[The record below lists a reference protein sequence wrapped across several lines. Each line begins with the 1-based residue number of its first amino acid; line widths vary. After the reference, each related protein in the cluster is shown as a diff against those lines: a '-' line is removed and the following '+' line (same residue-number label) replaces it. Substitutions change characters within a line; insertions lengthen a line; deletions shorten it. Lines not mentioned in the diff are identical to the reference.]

1 MYIDTCLLSH
11 ELHVQL
17 TFEMTIAK
25 GENCRCQSFVPEKQG
40 LDPEAV
46 LQLRHLATV
55 TLSELHRPSPAQII
69 SSGRICTKSTRIS
82 TGWKTQWQVAGC
94 HLLAI
99 WLWGFEYL
107 STFLKTKTTPI
118 LLREK
123 NYLGPRKKRRTSLMD
138 EEEVDPSDVHADLN
152 DVLPGELLLP
162 EDTSGVVSVEFF
174 ITHGLSWKSF
184 SFSCTKSINIPLLLT
199 CPCQT
204 LWKLLS
210 LVELIANRRPWRPWS
225 FQEWMTLM
233 LCLRPISP
241 GCWLHLASGVAKSKL
256 WSISFSRLKKP
267 QTWKRF
273 SSEFSSNMKGHSL
286 TQFGSES

>member
-99 WLWGFEYL
+99 
-107 STFLKTKTTPI
+107 
-118 LLREK
+118 
-123 NYLGPRKKRRTSLMD
+123 
-138 EEEVDPSDVHADLN
+138 
-152 DVLPGELLLP
+152 
-162 EDTSGVVSVEFF
+162 
-174 ITHGLSWKSF
+174 
-184 SFSCTKSINIPLLLT
+184 
-199 CPCQT
+199 
-204 LWKLLS
+204 
-210 LVELIANRRPWRPWS
+210 
-225 FQEWMTLM
+225 
-233 LCLRPISP
+233 
-241 GCWLHLASGVAKSKL
+241 
-256 WSISFSRLKKP
+256 
-267 QTWKRF
+267 
-273 SSEFSSNMKGHSL
+273 
-286 TQFGSES
+286 